1 MLPLANGP
9 QWELNVV
16 DPSEGEDIH
25 FCFCF
30 FLFFFFSS
38 RNLGVK
44 YRACEEILP
53 SRCKSI
59 LRLFVSF
66 ANILD
71 RDREAASLD

>member
-30 FLFFFFSS
+30 FLFFFFP
-38 RNLGVK
+38 
-44 YRACEEILP
+44 AEILGLNTGP
-53 SRCKSI
+53 ARKFC
-59 LRLFVSF
+59 RVD
-66 ANILD
+66 ANQFYDYL
-71 RDREAASLD
+71 